1 MSIRMLYQTA
11 TLWTGA
17 TISNGLGAV
26 LGALA
31 VATFVVTMARAGELG
46 RRSLDEGQLALS
58 LCLER

>member
-17 TISNGLGAV
+17 TISNGLGEV

-31 VATFVVTMARAGELG
+31 VATFAVTMARAGEVG
-46 RRSLDEGQLALS
+46 RRSWDKGHLAARLY
-58 LCLER
+58 LER